1 LPHRMRSRKRAWSGS
16 AVGEMPLHP
25 GPAEAVRMTERRRPE
40 REVAEE
46 HRRLTRE
53 QERGIEALVLFWI
66 VPAALLLSL
75 ITIIASRC

>member
-1 LPHRMRSRKRAWSGS
+1 
-16 AVGEMPLHP
+16 
-25 GPAEAVRMTERRRPE
+25 MTERRRPE